1 MSKKAE
7 DIQRAELER
16 KKRNLYKVFNP
27 TDQDFKVVL
36 NKKINPEE
44 WTIRSKKEA
53 IVPWYVAYKYANK
66 MSDKIIY
73 AKSDGAVILE
83 NEKRVKKGFGAMD
96 LHTEQFRFESK
107 ILKNMMGKKK
117 ELFKILI
124 VGLHKEYGVGEKGEE
139 PDEKQIALNMQ
150 TDQSVDDVLMGKR
163 KKTTTE
169 IQKKDIKKEE
179 KLEKTKVKPEV
190 KKPVKKEAK

>member
-16 KKRNLYKVFNP
+16 KKRDLYKVFNP
-27 TDQDFKVVL
+27 TDQDFKVIL

-53 IVPWYVAYKYANK
+53 IVPWYVAFMYGNK

-73 AKSDGAVILE
+73 AKSDGAVIAE
-83 NEKRVKKGFGAMD
+83 NEKRLKKGFGAMD

-124 VGLHKEYGVGEKGEE
+124 VGLHKEYGIGEEGTE

-150 TDQSVDDVLMGKR
+150 TDQSVDDVLTGR
-163 KKTTTE
+163 RRKTTTE
-169 IQKKDIKKEE
+169 TQKKDIKKEE
-179 KLEKTKVKPEV
+179 TKEKA
-190 KKPVKKEAK
+190 KPVKKEVKK